1 MPDEQLVI
9 ADYRAARTY
18 AVDDGSVREL
28 GGGVLAEHAGF
39 LTLPH
44 RDGSPAQWAFADDR
58 AGSLVVG
65 GPGGERCHPIAI
77 PAEHLACDPT
87 GRYVAVTTG
96 AGANTEPWSDVV
108 TLVDLE
114 ARAPRRFRVRTGE
127 PGVMITP
134 DQRSGDPVLVLRHR
148 EPGAIEALAL
158 SRAAAVGPHVPEL
171 RGELTGDVAEDG
183 HGDVAD
189 QRTGV
194 VATAT
199 RRGLERFAVEDGL
212 PRPVGIVPWPVD
224 GRAYYLRFDPATGCA
239 LGVVR
244 GGPGA
249 PDAWTSWT
257 NALVEIEL
265 ASGRTRHAELPPG
278 LAFRFA
284 AGGGR
289 AAVATVHPD
298 GDRVSLLD
306 RGGPQ
311 LKTVRQTA
319 LPAMSN
325 PPAPDR
331 LPWEPAGDAPA
342 QRRAVALDPAGT
354 AVAVSGGGDGLVHIV
369 RDDATETIAL
379 PSPLDEGGHLLWWPA
394 APGAGTDPIGR

>member
-1 MPDEQLVI
+1 MSDEQLVI

-18 AVDDGSVREL
+18 AVGGGTLREL

-44 RDGSPAQWAFADDR
+44 GDRTRAQWAYADDR
-58 AGSLVVG
+58 SGSLVVA
-65 GPGGERCHPIAI
+65 GPDGERRHAIAI

-96 AGANTEPWSDVV
+96 AGANTAPWSDVV

-114 ARAPRRFRVRTGE
+114 AQAPRRFRVRTGE
-127 PGVMITP
+127 PGAMITP
-134 DQRSGDPVLVLRHR
+134 DQRSGEPVLVFRHR

-158 SRAAAVGPHVPEL
+158 ARAAAVGPHVPEL
-171 RGELTGDVAEDG
+171 RGELSGDIAEDG
-183 HGDVAD
+183 HGDVVD

-199 RRGLERFAVEDGL
+199 RRGLERFVVEDGV

-257 NALVEIEL
+257 NSLVEIEL

-325 PPAPDR
+325 PPVAGR

-342 QRRAVALDPAGT
+342 QRRAVALDPART
-354 AVAVSGGGDGLVHIV
+354 TVAVTGGGDGVLHLV
-369 RDDATETIAL
+369 REGGTETITL
-379 PSPLDEGGHLLWWPA
+379 PSPLDEGGHLHWPPP
-394 APGAGTDPIGR
+394 PGAGTDPIGR